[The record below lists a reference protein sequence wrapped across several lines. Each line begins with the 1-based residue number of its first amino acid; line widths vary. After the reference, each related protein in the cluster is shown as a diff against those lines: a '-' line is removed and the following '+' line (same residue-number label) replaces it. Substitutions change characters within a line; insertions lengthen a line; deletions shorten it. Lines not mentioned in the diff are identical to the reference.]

1 MRPRSERRRRP
12 PPSPAP
18 TVIALVVTVSSSS
31 VAIAVAITVALPP
44 RGLPATVRPAHRT
57 GRTRT
62 RATTTIVHGLLADAR
77 MVVLGA
83 VRAIASSSS
92 SPAAPRLLLL

>member
-1 MRPRSERRRRP
+1 MRPRPERRRRP

-44 RGLPATVRPAHRT
+44 CGLPATVRPAHRT

-62 RATTTIVHGLLADAR
+62 RATTTIVHGLLAAR